1 MGIEEQEGDEEYIV
15 GGDEVMMVD
24 QGTQTVYQTYSVMD
38 FAEMDGLVRGT
49 VEVLIKRAEQ
59 MILDEDTK
67 TDLWAFRQITKPI
80 LQWREN
86 LIS

>member
-1 MGIEEQEGDEEYIV
+1 
-15 GGDEVMMVD
+15 MMVD

-80 LQWREN
+80 L
-86 LIS
+86 

>member
-1 MGIEEQEGDEEYIV
+1 
-15 GGDEVMMVD
+15 MVD

-38 FAEMDGLVRGT
+38 FVEMDGLVRGT

-80 LQWREN
+80 L
-86 LIS
+86 

>member
-1 MGIEEQEGDEEYIV
+1 MVRTETEEQEGDEECIV
-15 GGDEVMMVD
+15 GGNEVMMVD

-80 LQWREN
+80 L
-86 LIS
+86 